1 MVSDQPVAHRE
12 AYAAGDGWDDKYVQ
26 EWTGDLTEVD
36 SLQTDMQTRMDMFN
50 PLYFVSGHYD
60 GFGTAAVAPYWRVNT
75 GLFQTDTAL
84 CTEANLV
91 LALRQYEG
99 VKDVRFYPV
108 WGQGHVLAEV
118 TGSAEN
124 NLIDWI
130 CDCCGK

>member
-1 MVSDQPVAHRE
+1 
-12 AYAAGDGWDDKYVQ
+12 
-26 EWTGDLTEVD
+26 
-36 SLQTDMQTRMDMFN
+36 
-50 PLYFVSGHYD
+50 
-60 GFGTAAVAPYWRVNT
+60 
-75 GLFQTDTAL
+75 
-84 CTEANLV
+84 V

>member
-1 MVSDQPVAHRE
+1 
-12 AYAAGDGWDDKYVQ
+12 
-26 EWTGDLTEVD
+26 
-36 SLQTDMQTRMDMFN
+36 
-50 PLYFVSGHYD
+50 
-60 GFGTAAVAPYWRVNT
+60 
-75 GLFQTDTAL
+75 LFQTDTAL
-84 CTEANLV
+84 CKEANLV